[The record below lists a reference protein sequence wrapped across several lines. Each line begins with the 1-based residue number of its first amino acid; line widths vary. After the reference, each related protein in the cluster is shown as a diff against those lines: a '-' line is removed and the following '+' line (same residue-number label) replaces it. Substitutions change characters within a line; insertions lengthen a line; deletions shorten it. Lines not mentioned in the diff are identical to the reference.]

1 MAKHEAMENE
11 YILEHC
17 ISRKDI
23 KHYGLMEEFLDCE
36 TEQEREDFLQEVISA
51 ALSVYGQANRLGLLS
66 EDYYSLD
73 ESKLPTEWKRQL
85 DRD

>member
-17 ISRKDI
+17 ISLKDI

-51 ALSVYGQANRLGLLS
+51 ALSVYGQANRWGLLS

-73 ESKLPTEWKRQL
+73 ESKLPAEWKRQL